1 MNEQFMT
8 YNIFRKDQE
17 NIAYSDGIQP
27 LKEFRKRGKEE
38 VKEKYFFIRQNDTH
52 AQIELWVKKKQ
63 KKVKFVKRHVVLTTQ
78 NRWRIPAL
86 TERM

>member
-1 MNEQFMT
+1 MT

-17 NIAYSDGIQP
+17 NIAYSDRIQR

-52 AQIELWVKKKQ
+52 AQIELWVKKKN
-63 KKVKFVKRHVVLTTQ
+63 KRKL
-78 NRWRIPAL
+78 NLSNGMWY
-86 TERM
+86 